1 MIRLVLNVS
10 TFDSTSDSMKNDAK
24 SDQQQNWI
32 LISEGILQGNLIAIT
47 KLSPSCSYFI
57 LFIRHMSCSYFP
69 CIFDDFLKFLFCVR
83 AEKRTGCQ
91 NSGITAPDW
100 QGFVFLRGFGYV
112 QSCKFHHTTLF
123 GSNNVLFDI
132 IFLVAILLNEVLLC
146 FILAFP

>member
-57 LFIRHMSCSYFP
+57 
-69 CIFDDFLKFLFCVR
+69 IFYNFLNRRPFVTDDPPDPPVR
-83 AEKRTGCQ
+83 A
-91 NSGITAPDW
+91 
-100 QGFVFLRGFGYV
+100 
-112 QSCKFHHTTLF
+112 QS
-123 GSNNVLFDI
+123 I
-132 IFLVAILLNEVLLC
+132 RRRW
-146 FILAFP
+146 